1 MDYPIGGSTSSLY
14 TQQNQATGIAS
25 ASTQESEDSSRQ
37 ETLLPSRDSYH
48 SEEGPD
54 NKTTA
59 DWNIHSQPSGQVL
72 VRRASEEDTNVDGS
86 PVHSKV
92 AATPDHEGDI
102 SDSKS
107 VDKPQD
113 LRTSLAEPSPEATA
127 SDHEADV
134 SESESE
140 GKPQAL
146 QTSQAEPLPEAKSAM
161 STKPI
166 PADKVTIFIGSNPSK
181 AGTVWFDGQAR
192 VKDDINGRYAL
203 SAEATG
209 ENQSQ
214 YMEHMGISSIDDFVF
229 SRLTCFHLHQNVRHE
244 AINARIDIPI
254 ERPKDAEPS
263 AQPYV
268 DIDLKVNQ
276 HVAMHLTPA
285 INIEIQS
292 EEGGQ
297 NLTLHAPEVTLT
309 MTRISDLPEKSSSKA
324 DDKPTGSTKNEP
336 TEASTSSPAELE
348 DITSVV
354 NENAESAAM
363 LPNESEA
370 DSKKERSRAS
380 DVRDSF
386 RNLFSCCIRDRDVSR
401 APSKPNA

>member
-1 MDYPIGGSTSSLY
+1 MTYSEVVMDSPTIGGSASSLY
-14 TQQNQATGIAS
+14 TQQNQAAGIAS

-37 ETLLPSRDSYH
+37 ETQLPSRDSYH
-48 SEEGPD
+48 SEEGP
-54 NKTTA
+54 A
-59 DWNIHSQPSGQVL
+59 D
-72 VRRASEEDTNVDGS
+72 
-86 PVHSKV
+86 K
-92 AATPDHEGDI
+92 AATD
-102 SDSKS
+102 
-107 VDKPQD
+107 
-113 LRTSLAEPSPEATA
+113 RTVNLQPEASVTPKLA
-127 SDHEADV
+127 SVENMTILDSPTYEVATTSESDHEADV
-134 SESESE
+134 SGSESE

-146 QTSQAEPLPEAKSAM
+146 QTSQAEPLPEAKLATSNFV
-161 STKPI
+161 TKPI
-166 PADKVTIFIGSNPSK
+166 PADKVTIFIGSNPGK
-181 AGTVWFDGQAR
+181 EGTVWFDGQAR

-214 YMEHMGISSIDDFVF
+214 YMEHMGFSSIDDFVF

-276 HVAMHLTPA
+276 HVAMHL
-285 INIEIQS
+285 IKIQP

-309 MTRISDLPEKSSSKA
+309 MTRVSDLPEKSSSKA

-370 DSKKERSRAS
+370 DSKKERR
-380 DVRDSF
+380 VIVKF
-386 RNLFSCCIRDRDVSR
+386 GV
-401 APSKPNA
+401 